1 MGSKNGGTLIGDRVR
16 WGLRVRAALWGPL
29 RVKPVGIRWGLR
41 VRAAI
46 GGSGSPKPLQY
57 LPPLLQLQYHGLVN
71 KHISGISYGRK
82 AIQSSTGTLYSRHLW
97 RFVPLLIDFHGY
109 SFQSH

>member
-16 WGLRVRAALWGPL
+16 WGLRVRAA
-29 RVKPVGIRWGLR
+29 
-41 VRAAI
+41 I
-46 GGSGSPKPLQY
+46 GGAGSPKPLQY